1 MSKKIPKGAATFVVP
16 LAGPEARRH
25 PALHRIKTTFIW
37 AGLLAGALM
46 LFQLPAFAQ
55 EGTILG
61 TVTDPSGAAVPNA
74 TITVLNTDTGAVR
87 KLTANATGEYVAPD
101 LPIGHYTV
109 TAEAQGFTRA
119 EHTGVVLTIAETL
132 RQDFALQ
139 LGEARQ
145 TVTVEAAP
153 VEVQKDSAAVSTM
166 ITGQQVTEIA
176 TNGRSFYNLVALI
189 PGASSKMPSFQ
200 TSTPVGGNASVSIN
214 GQREVHNIYLLDGGE
229 DLDRGGGGTM
239 SIMPSE
245 EGIAEF
251 RAETSNYS
259 AQYGLSS
266 AGTMTMA
273 LKSGTDKFHA
283 EAWEFDR
290 NDWFDAVAPNAT
302 NVSKLRMNV
311 YGFNVGG
318 PVALHESG
326 NHNTFFFYNM
336 EWRKY
341 ILASGVI
348 HTAVPDQSVY
358 GGVFPSSLTAAQLH
372 TPCLNQVDAT
382 IAAQY
387 TAAGQTLSTADSTGA
402 CGPPP
407 ATPPAGY
414 VPATL
419 VQFTNNNTIP
429 SGLLDKNAQALLTA
443 GVFPL
448 PTPGQAAGKEPY
460 YSYFNAPVSAP
471 TDLREETTRIDH
483 RFSDKFSVF
492 GHYVSEQ
499 INQDFATTMWS
510 GDNVPT
516 IGNTFGNPSYS
527 AVVHTTYSIS
537 PTLLNEAAF
546 NYNGN
551 RIHILP
557 LGLYGAPSG
566 FTFNRVFTGPNVDN
580 RIPSISLSGLEGT
593 NYTTNWV
600 PWNNAADDY
609 QLRDDISWVK
619 GNHQLKFG
627 GSWALYKKVQDVF
640 ASTQGG
646 FTFNGFY
653 TGNDFADFLLGDSA
667 SYSENA
673 VHDNGHWNNISWAA
687 YIEDNWHPTR
697 RLTLNLGLRWDGIPH
712 TYEANN
718 RYSNFYPNMW
728 NPADAATFLANGTIN
743 PTGPAAGAL
752 GPGANPIISAY
763 QFYLNGVG
771 ISGHS
776 GVPHGMVNDAWW
788 NFGPRLG
795 FAYDVTGTGKTIVRA
810 GFGVMY
816 ERIQGNDMYDGAT
829 DVPFSASYSTSNV
842 SLSNPT
848 LNIGTGA
855 QFSPAAAPVLVTSFT
870 GLASNAYAAPV
881 IYQYSATVERQL
893 NPKLVLSM
901 GYVGSQSR
909 HQSYYGQY
917 NLPPQSDL
925 ANLATTGDAA
935 WNTLVPYLGF
945 SSIQMAINE
954 ENAYYN
960 SLQVQLRGQATRD
973 LTLQVSYTLSKT
985 VDGSPDNGNGG
996 DLDTLY
1002 NPYNWGYTYG
1012 PSTYDRRNAFVANFI
1027 YNLPFLR
1034 NSPSRALRTG
1044 LGGWGLSGI
1053 LTMESG
1059 LPLNITEG
1067 GKYGS
1072 NGVQS
1077 GATNLPNFSGSVS
1090 YPKTDGAWFGT
1101 SGFTEPTPGSWGT
1114 FPYDSIYGPGFYNW
1128 DLSLFK
1134 NFQISAERGSH
1145 LEFRLETFNAFN
1157 HSNPNSV
1164 SSTFSSGN
1172 FGQVT
1177 GWADPRTLQ
1186 LGLRLFF

>member
-1 MSKKIPKGAATFVVP
+1 MKLIHVRSVLLVGA
-16 LAGPEARRH
+16 L
-25 PALHRIKTTFIW
+25 
-37 AGLLAGALM
+37 LM
-46 LFQLPAFAQ
+46 LFAPWAAAQ

-74 TITVLNTDTGAVR
+74 SVTIHNVNTGADR
-87 KLTANATGEYVAPD
+87 KVTTNSVGYYAAPD
-101 LPIGHYTV
+101 LAIGQYTV
-109 TAEAQGFTRA
+109 SVEAQGFKLA
-119 EHTGVVLTIAETL
+119 QNTGVNLTVAESLT
-132 RQDFALQ
+132 QNFSLQ
-139 LGEARQ
+139 LGTTHE

-153 VEVQKDSAAVSTM
+153 IEVEKSTAAVSTM
-166 ITGQQVTEIA
+166 ITEQQISEIA

-189 PGASSKMPSFQ
+189 PGASSKMPTFQ
-200 TSTPVGGNASVSIN
+200 TATPVGGNASVSIN

-239 SIMPSE
+239 SVMPSE
-245 EGIAEF
+245 EAIAEF

-259 AQYGLSS
+259 SQYGLSS

-273 LKSGTDKFHA
+273 LKSGTDKFHG

-290 NDWFDAVAPNAT
+290 NNWFDARNPNSAT
-302 NVSKLRMNV
+302 VSKLRMNV

-326 NHNTFFFYNM
+326 QHNTFFFYNM

-341 ILASGVI
+341 TLASGVI
-348 HTAVPDQSVY
+348 HTAVPYQSVY
-358 GGVFPSSLTAAQLH
+358 GGTFPSSLTAAQLH
-372 TPCLNQVDAT
+372 TPCSNAVDAT

-387 TAAGQTLSTADSTGA
+387 KADGLALSDCSAPT
-402 CGPPP
+402 
-407 ATPPAGY
+407 Y
-414 VPATL
+414 VP
-419 VQFTNNNTIP
+419 FPNNTIP
-429 SGLLDKNAQALLTA
+429 ANLLDANAQALLTA
-443 GVFPL
+443 GIFPL
-448 PTPGQAAGKEPY
+448 PTAGQPAGKAPY
-460 YSYFNAPVSAP
+460 YSYFNEPVSAP
-471 TDLREETTRIDH
+471 TDLREETARVDH

-492 GHYVSEQ
+492 GHWVGEQ

-516 IGNTFGNPSYS
+516 IGNTFGNPSFS
-527 AVVHTTYSIS
+527 GVVHTTYSIS

-557 LGLYGAPSG
+557 LGTYAAPSG
-566 FTFNRVFTGPNVDN
+566 FTFNRVFTGPNADN
-580 RIPSISLSGLEGT
+580 RIPSISLSALMGT

-609 QLRDDISWVK
+609 QLRDDISWIK

-627 GSWALYKKVQDVF
+627 ASWALYKKIQDVF

-653 TGNDFADFLLGDSA
+653 TGNDFADFLLGDSQ
-667 SYSENA
+667 SYNEAA
-673 VHDNGHWNNISWAA
+673 VHDNGHWNNVSWAA
-687 YIEDNWHPTR
+687 YIEDNWHISH

-718 RYSNFYPNMW
+718 RYANFYPNKW
-728 NPADAATFLANGTIN
+728 NPADAATFLANGTID
-743 PTGPAAGAL
+743 PAGPAAGAL
-752 GPGANPIISAY
+752 GPGANSIISAY
-763 QFYLNGVG
+763 KFYLNGVG
-771 ISGHS
+771 ISGQP

-795 FAYDVTGTGKTIVRA
+795 FAYDLTGTGKTIVRA

-816 ERIQGNDMYDGAT
+816 ERIQGNDMYDGAA
-829 DVPFSASYSTSNV
+829 DVPFSASYSTNNV

-848 LNIGTGA
+848 LNIQNGTS
-855 QFSPAAAPVLVTSFT
+855 FSAASAPVLVTGFT

-881 IYQYSATVERQL
+881 VYQYSAGVQRQL
-893 NPKLVLSM
+893 NPKLVLSL

-917 NLPPQSDL
+917 NLPPESDL
-925 ANLATTGDAA
+925 ANLAATNDAA
-935 WNTLVPYLGF
+935 WNTLVPYVGF

-954 ENAYYN
+954 ENARYN
-960 SLQVQLRGQATRD
+960 SLQAELRGQVTRD
-973 LTLQVSYTLSKT
+973 LTLQVAYTLSKT

-1012 PSTYDRRNAFVANFI
+1012 PSTYDRRHAFATNFI

-1034 NSPSRALRTG
+1034 NNPSRALRTG
-1044 LGGWGLSGI
+1044 LGGWGFSGI
-1053 LTMESG
+1053 VTAQSG
-1059 LPLNITEG
+1059 LPLNITQG
-1067 GKYGS
+1067 SGTDPNTGKKYYGN

-1077 GATNLPNFSGSVS
+1077 GATNLPNFSGSVA
-1090 YPKTDGAWFGT
+1090 YPKTNAQWFGT
-1101 SGFTEPTPGSWGT
+1101 SGFSPAAAGQWGN
-1114 FPYDSIYGPGFYNW
+1114 FPYNSIYGPGYYGWN
-1128 DLSLFK
+1128 LSLFK
-1134 NFQISAERGSH
+1134 SFTFSEARGSR
-1145 LEFRLETFNAFN
+1145 LEFRLETYNTFN
-1157 HSNPNSV
+1157 HSNPNGV
-1164 SSTFSSGN
+1164 SSSYSAGD
-1172 FGQVT
+1172 FGHIT

>member
-1 MSKKIPKGAATFVVP
+1 
-16 LAGPEARRH
+16 
-25 PALHRIKTTFIW
+25 
-37 AGLLAGALM
+37 
-46 LFQLPAFAQ
+46 
-55 EGTILG
+55 
-61 TVTDPSGAAVPNA
+61 
-74 TITVLNTDTGAVR
+74 
-87 KLTANATGEYVAPD
+87 
-101 LPIGHYTV
+101 
-109 TAEAQGFTRA
+109 
-119 EHTGVVLTIAETL
+119 
-132 RQDFALQ
+132 
-139 LGEARQ
+139 
-145 TVTVEAAP
+145 
-153 VEVQKDSAAVSTM
+153 M
-166 ITGQQVTEIA
+166 ITGQQVEEIA

-189 PGASSKMPSFQ
+189 PGASSKMPTFQ
-200 TSTPVGGNASVSIN
+200 TATPVGGNASVSIN

-245 EGIAEF
+245 ESIAEF

-273 LKSGTDKFHA
+273 LKSGTNEFHG

-290 NDWFDAVAPNAT
+290 NDWFDAIPPNST
-302 NVSKLRMNV
+302 SVSKLRMNV

-318 PVALHESG
+318 PVSRHESG

-358 GGVFPSSLTAAQLH
+358 GGIFPSSLTAVQLH
-372 TPCLNQVDAT
+372 TPCSNQVDAA

-407 ATPPAGY
+407 STPPAGY

-419 VQFTNNNTIP
+419 VPFTGNTIP
-429 SGLLDKNAQALLTA
+429 GALLDKNAQALLGA
-443 GVFPL
+443 GVFPK
-448 PTPGQAAGKEPY
+448 PTPGQPAGKEPY
-460 YSYFNAPVSAP
+460 YSYFNEPVSAP
-471 TDLREETTRIDH
+471 TDLREETARVDH
-483 RFSDKFSVF
+483 TFSDKFSVF
-492 GHYVSEQ
+492 GHWVGEQ

-527 AVVHTTYSIS
+527 GVVHTTYSIS

-566 FTFNRVFTGPNVDN
+566 FTFNRVFTGPNADN
-580 RIPSISLSGLEGT
+580 RIPSITLGGLEGT

-600 PWNNAADDY
+600 PWNNAANDY

-619 GNHQLKFG
+619 GNHSLKFG
-627 GSWALYKKVQDVF
+627 ASWALYTKVQDVF
-640 ASTQGG
+640 AGTQGG

-653 TGNDFADFLLGDSA
+653 TGNDFADFLLGDTQ
-667 SYSENA
+667 SYNEAA
-673 VHDNGHWNNISWAA
+673 VHDSGHWNNLSWAS
-687 YIEDNWHPTR
+687 YIEDNWHATH

-728 NPADAATFLANGTIN
+728 NSAEAATFLPNGTIDPN
-743 PTGPAAGAL
+743 GPAAGAL
-752 GPGANPIISAY
+752 GPGANTIISAY
-763 QFYLNGVG
+763 KFYLNGVG
-771 ISGHS
+771 LSGHP
-776 GVPHGMVNDAWW
+776 GVPHGMVNDSWW
-788 NFGPRLG
+788 NFGPRVGL
-795 FAYDVTGTGKTIVRA
+795 AYDLTGSGKTVLRA

-829 DVPFSASYSTSNV
+829 DPPFSANYNTNNV

-848 LNIGTGA
+848 LNIQSGA
-855 QFSPAAAPVLVTSFT
+855 SFSAASAPVLDVGFT
-870 GLASNAYAAPV
+870 GLASSAYSPPV
-881 IYQYSATVERQL
+881 VYQYSGGVERQL
-893 NPKLVLSM
+893 NPKLVLSV

-917 NLPPQSDL
+917 NLPPESDL
-925 ANLATTGDAA
+925 ARLATTNEAG
-935 WNTLVPYLGF
+935 WNTLVPYVGF

-960 SLQVQLRGQATRD
+960 SLQVQLRGQVTRD
-973 LTLQVSYTLSKT
+973 LTVQSSYTFSKT

-1002 NPYNWGYTYG
+1002 NPYSWGYTYG
-1012 PSTYDRRNAFVANFI
+1012 PSTYDRRNAWITNFI
-1027 YNLPFLR
+1027 YNMPFLK
-1034 NSPSRALRTG
+1034 NNPSRALRTG
-1044 LGGWGLSGI
+1044 LGGWGFSGV
-1053 LTMESG
+1053 LTMQSG

-1067 GKYGS
+1067 GAYGS

-1077 GATNLPNFSGSVS
+1077 GATNLPNLSGSAS
-1090 YPKTDGAWFGT
+1090 YPKSDAQWFGT
-1101 SGFTEPTPGSWGT
+1101 SGFTQPTPGNWGN
-1114 FPYDSIYGPGFYNW
+1114 FPYNSIYGPGYYGW
-1128 DLSLFK
+1128 DLSLIK
-1134 NFQISAERGSH
+1134 NFTFSEARGSH
-1145 LEFRLETFNAFN
+1145 LEFRLEAFNTFN
-1157 HSNPNSV
+1157 HSNPNAV
-1164 SSTFSSGN
+1164 SSTLANGN
-1172 FGQVT
+1172 FGQIT